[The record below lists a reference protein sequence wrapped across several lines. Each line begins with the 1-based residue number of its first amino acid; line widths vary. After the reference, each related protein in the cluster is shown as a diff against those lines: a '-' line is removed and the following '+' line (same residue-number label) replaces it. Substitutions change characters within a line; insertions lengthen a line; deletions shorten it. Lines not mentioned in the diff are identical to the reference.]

1 MQLLIIGHLYLGGVW
16 LGVDLDGHLVYK
28 RDWTRAQN
36 ESTNLGSI
44 INNWGDLYNQSRR
57 NRMGLG
63 FIMKCSHELQKS
75 LGNWLWP

>member
-1 MQLLIIGHLYLGGVW
+1 MQLLIIGHLYLSGVW

-28 RDWTRAQN
+28 RDCTRAQN

-57 NRMGLG
+57 NRNST
-63 FIMKCSHELQKS
+63 FIMKCLHEL
-75 LGNWLWP
+75 